1 MTPNF
6 NIAASLSLRIEIAF
20 LLNAETF
27 YGVTKASDSHVMI
40 DTKESIGGKLVDFVA
55 IDFETA
61 NQDRDSACEVSLVR
75 FTEGGPAESLTSY
88 LFQDDFAGINISIHG
103 IGPDDVVGAPPFA
116 EFWPQARNFIGSSP
130 LVSHNAG
137 FDISVLHRSLKG
149 APVGPELPYFCTMV
163 LSRRTL
169 PIAYFSLANVSQHL
183 GIDHPEAHRAESD
196 AITAGNVALALLARE
211 GVEDFD
217 SLAEKLNVRPG
228 RLSDTGPSGC
238 VHKGKSSE
246 LTAAE
251 RAKILESIDES
262 DLYEDPDFVGKKV
275 VFTGELEHL
284 VRRDAQL
291 AVMKAG
297 GVIVSGVSSKTN
309 MVVTGY
315 QDPRKLRDGASLS
328 NKLQKATDLRLEG
341 CDIEIV
347 DEQMFLEMLE
357 NPTGIRNS

>member
-1 MTPNF
+1 M
-6 NIAASLSLRIEIAF
+6 E
-20 LLNAETF
+20 
-27 YGVTKASDSHVMI
+27 
-40 DTKESIGGKLVDFVA
+40 FVA

-61 NQDRDSACEVSLVR
+61 NEERGSACEMSLVR
-75 FTEGGPAESLTSY
+75 FSKGQVADRLTSFIY
-88 LFQDDFAGINISIHG
+88 QERFSGINISIHG
-103 IGPDDVVGAPPFA
+103 ITPRDVAKAPEF
-116 EFWPQARNFIGSSP
+116 ENFWPTAREFIGSSP
-130 LVSHNAG
+130 LVAHNAG
-137 FDISVLHRSLKG
+137 FDMGVLFKSLRG
-149 APVGPELPYFCTMV
+149 AQVGAELPYFCTMV

-183 GIDHPEAHRAESD
+183 GIHHPEEHRAESD
-196 AITAGNVALALLARE
+196 AITAGRVALALLARE
-211 GVEDFD
+211 SVEDFD

-228 RLSDTGPSGC
+228 VLSDSGPSGC
-238 VHKGKSSE
+238 VHKGQSSQ

-251 RAKILESIDES
+251 RAKILESIDASE
-262 DLYEDPDFVGKKV
+262 LYEDPDFVGKKV

-315 QDPRKLRDGASLS
+315 QDPRKLKDGAKLS
-328 NKLQKATDLRLEG
+328 NKLQKATELRLQG

-347 DEQMFLEMLE
+347 DERMFLEMLE
-357 NPTGIRNS
+357 NPQGLEAL